1 MRIDYPFRFRRA
13 PEPVRPTLTI
23 VGEEADVDSALLG
36 DLIDGVR
43 RSGGNRLVTVDTDNG
58 LIAAHADPDRDQLID
73 PARGNWDFFADH
85 PSEYAL
91 SSAVESFVPTTDQ
104 RHAAWFY
111 AARFVLLWQIQALA
125 DQPGA
130 SLAQLREAVRGLTA
144 EQIAVQAGYD
154 PNGEQARRWAETVRA
169 TVLNGID
176 RVRARDPHMPLVSVG
191 RWFSA
196 PDSAILFIRAGEP
209 LTTAPREV
217 HAALASIRDHA
228 MLARIDVAEVTSR
241 CSGRRVSVA

>member
-1 MRIDYPFRFRRA
+1 MRIEFPFRFRRE
-13 PEPVRPTLTI
+13 PEPARPTLTI
-23 VGEEADVDSALLG
+23 VGEEADVDSVLLS

-43 RSGGNRLVTVDTDNG
+43 HGSGNRLVIIDTDNG
-58 LIAAHADPDRDQLID
+58 LIAAHANTERDQLID
-73 PARGNWDFFADH
+73 PARGIWDFFADH

-130 SLAQLREAVRGLTA
+130 SLAQLREAVRGLTG

-154 PNGEQARRWAETVRA
+154 PHEDQALRWAETVRA

-176 RVRARDPHMPLVSVG
+176 RVRARDPRMPLVSVG
-191 RWFSA
+191 RWFQGQAS
-196 PDSAILFIRAGEP
+196 SILFVRAGEA
-209 LTTAPREV
+209 LATASREV
-217 HAALASIRDHA
+217 HAVVAAVRDHA
-228 MLARIDVAEVTSR
+228 MLARVDVTTTPGR
-241 CSGRRVSVA
+241 CSSQAARVA

>member
-1 MRIDYPFRFRRA
+1 MRIEYPFRFRRA
-13 PEPVRPTLTI
+13 PEPARPTLTI
-23 VGEEADVDSALLG
+23 VGEADFDSVLLG

-43 RSGGNRLVTVDTDNG
+43 QGGGNRLVIIDTDNG
-58 LIAAHADPDRDQLID
+58 LIAAHADTERDQLID
-73 PARGNWDFFADH
+73 PARGTWDFFADH

-154 PNGEQARRWAETVRA
+154 PHEEQARRWAETVRA

-176 RVRARDPHMPLVSVG
+176 RVRPRDPRMPLVSVG
-191 RWFSA
+191 RWFQGPAS
-196 PDSAILFIRAGEP
+196 SILFVRAGEP
-209 LTTAPREV
+209 LDQASREA
-217 HAALASIRDHA
+217 HAAIAAVCDHA
-228 MLARIDVAEVTSR
+228 MLARVDVVRAL
-241 CSGRRVSVA
+241 GRHHVDQARVA